1 MIPGSG
7 WKALRPAALL
17 LPGMLLAGGLGAAP
31 GSGFDLRVPEPPTAV
46 RVEDRA
52 VLGYELHLTNYAAH
66 ALDPVR
72 VEVMAGGEVLARY
85 EGEALETRID
95 RSGLQRDAEA
105 GAAIAPGRQGIV
117 FIDIGIDAGD
127 VPPALVHRI
136 AFAGADASGALQ
148 EQTVEGGPADVATDI
163 GAALSPPL
171 AGGPWAAISATGW
184 MRGHRRVGYA
194 LGGRLRTPG
203 RYAIDWVKLDGD
215 GRKGP
220 DGGVLA
226 SDTYSHGEDVLA
238 VADAIVVKRQDGI
251 AERQRLDE
259 RLDRDRARRE
269 GSGNTLV
276 LDLGDGRFVHY
287 AHLRPG
293 SIAVAEGQRVA
304 RGMKIAEVGFSG
316 SASAP
321 QLHFAVT
328 DGAEEYASEGLP
340 FHFDRFTLLGRYADP
355 ARAGRETWSDPGA
368 TAGPRT
374 GEMPARGAVA
384 RFPSTSY

>member
-17 LPGMLLAGGLGAAP
+17 LPGMLLAGGLAAEP
-31 GSGFDLRVPEPPTAV
+31 GNGFDLRVPEPPTAA
-46 RVEDRA
+46 RVEGRA
-52 VLGYELHLTNYAAH
+52 VLGYELHLTNYASH
-66 ALDPVR
+66 PLDPVR
-72 VEVMAGGEVLARY
+72 VEVLADGEVLARY
-85 EGEALETRID
+85 EGAALEARID
-95 RSGLQRDAEA
+95 RSGLQRNAEA

-127 VPPALVHRI
+127 MPSALVHRV
-136 AFAGADASGALQ
+136 AFIGADASGPLQ
-148 EQTVEGGPADVATDI
+148 ERTLEGGPADVATDI
-163 GAALSPPL
+163 GTALSQPL
-171 AGGPWAAISATGW
+171 SGGPWVAISDTGW

-203 RYAIDWVKLDGD
+203 RYAIDWVKLDTE
-215 GRKGP
+215 GRRHPAGSM
-220 DGGVLA
+220 LA

-238 VADAIVVKRQDGI
+238 VADGTVVKRLDGI

-276 LDLGDGRFVHY
+276 LDLGDGRFAHY
-287 AHLRPG
+287 AHLRPD

-304 RGMKIAEVGFSG
+304 RGMKVAEVGFSG

-321 QLHFAVT
+321 QLHFAIT
-328 DGAEEYASEGLP
+328 DGAEEHASEGLP
-340 FHFDRFTLLGRYADP
+340 FHFDRFIRLGSYTDP
-355 ARAGRETWSDPGA
+355 ARAGHARWADPDA
-368 TAGPRT
+368 TARSRT
-374 GEMPARGAVA
+374 GEMPARGAVV
-384 RFPSTSY
+384 RFPSKSD